1 MDLCGIALA
10 AHAEAGRSFAFV
22 LSFFDHSSI
31 TFAADSLGL
40 LSEMRACVCVCVCI
54 YAYNKYVCVYVCV
67 CVCVC
72 LCVCVC
78 VCVCVYTHTHMTHIR
93 HGMCRGAKPV
103 GSGDAAHT
111 RRRRRRLSK
120 ARSQTR
126 QAPCTPTQQQ
136 ENSSRRRLLDAS
148 GWQPATAWPQHI
160 RQTCKRQDGSRR
172 LLGAKP

>member
-72 LCVCVC
+72 LCVLV
-78 VCVCVYTHTHMTHIR
+78 
-93 HGMCRGAKPV
+93 A
-103 GSGDAAHT
+103 
-111 RRRRRRLSK
+111 
-120 ARSQTR
+120 SQKS
-126 QAPCTPTQQQ
+126 QVLKS
-136 ENSSRRRLLDAS
+136 EVLKFEVLKS
-148 GWQPATAWPQHI
+148 
-160 RQTCKRQDGSRR
+160 
-172 LLGAKP
+172 